1 MKEGLS
7 LRNDC
12 VERLSLRGRN
22 AECTMTLEVAVGY
35 RKQTRMEDQDRVSQ
49 ASSSATVSFLPIR
62 DKCHEKVQTFG
73 KRCQA
78 AKRDP
83 NCPVVIRGWLN
94 KRDSTGLKLWKRR
107 WFVLSNY
114 CLYYYKDSREDSVL
128 GSIPLPSYRILYCS
142 PRECRNRKYAFK
154 VVHEGMRP
162 YIMSAETQEDMLGW
176 VRALSQSASMEAD
189 DFINRRC
196 ASFQDFTQMGDN
208 TETME
213 LQHTPMF
220 PQQNAQT
227 TTKLSRVQTEPNL
240 LDQDMMGIKMKT
252 PELRGRHESKPI
264 APEATEC
271 SQSLL
276 NADEEPFCFL
286 HPKAA
291 FKQPPFPRE
300 QYGSPCHSNMGR
312 ADGWP
317 LDNCS
322 SAPMSPCIYTERGPL
337 LDKSEFPCS
346 VCYCSNYRTA
356 EHMPM
361 CKAGKSDII
370 MEREI
375 QPIRDL
381 ENDTDVVLTR
391 LCGCDK
397 LLLSVSMQL
406 AQLQADKKSIEY
418 ALEIKWLGMEDRL
431 PGVQEVSQ
439 KALLQEELVTLR
451 ARICDLSSEMDKL
464 WSDYERMESE
474 LSVFHSHLQHILH
487 FGTPQEQIQAQRQ
500 LWMMEDILCGL
511 RVNKNR
517 FMALLGLQRQGVPQ
531 PKPVSYF
538 EGELGGLNMEYV
550 TEAEQQDY
558 MKIHQSYKKW
568 TQDSPAND
576 SRTSTEHEASHE
588 PLRLTRVVTSTL
600 PTSLIAERIFVDDP
614 YPEPPQQITLQS
626 GLRSSQRSTAKKPST
641 TLHETADKNRHLHW
655 ADGQEEMQQKKP
667 AQNHNCRAREK
678 ALADRK
684 AWTNHQQELEPGA
697 LCLTNS
703 ESDCD
708 AAVSSQK
715 RQTKPRQT
723 DTRDKSMSSAREH
736 FRDDI
741 HPLKLITASDKE
753 TDVQKYTADSAVVNL
768 SNGHSG
774 DRRRFKSH
782 SSESANP
789 IMPQCGDGKVHNEFK
804 DKTSQQ
810 SSRNDIIVIES
821 HSINHISTLT
831 VFKGHQGNNQ
841 MHKSLKKNRSSDRQK
856 YSVSANMKSECF
868 PSNNRQC
875 ELVPVCVHDPK
886 PQESLLPVENQQ
898 QGQGTNQMPNKPVE
912 GDSGRSQSPKT
923 MAHLCQAYGIQEMP
937 NQSPDTQPITIS
949 DNQLTPTSAQ
959 SKPELC
965 IYEEIQFSPP
975 RSENVEE
982 NQKNQ
987 TTGDEMQPSNLTVNE
1002 SGPTHTEVK
1011 GEYRTKNTEKSQP
1024 GSDVTC
1030 KRGKKLK
1037 VYSSLKKSS
1046 VINHKVQD
1054 CRPRITMLSTSL

>member
-1 MKEGLS
+1 M
-7 LRNDC
+7 
-12 VERLSLRGRN
+12 
-22 AECTMTLEVAVGY
+22 ALEVAVGY

-83 NCPVVIRGWLN
+83 NCPVVIRGWLY

-114 CLYYYKDSREDSVL
+114 CLYYYKDSREESVL

-154 VVHEGMRP
+154 VVHQGMRP

-189 DFINRRC
+189 DIINRRC

-213 LQHTPMF
+213 LQHVAMF
-220 PQQNAQT
+220 PERNGQSA
-227 TTKLSRVQTEPNL
+227 TKLSRVQTEPTL
-240 LDQDMMGIKMKT
+240 LDQDVMGIKMKT
-252 PELRGRHESKPI
+252 PELRGRHENRSI
-264 APEATEC
+264 APEATEH
-271 SQSLL
+271 SKSLL
-276 NADEEPFCFL
+276 NVDEEPLSFL

-291 FKQPPFPRE
+291 FKQSLFPRD
-300 QYGSPCHSNMGR
+300 QYGSPCQVPMGR
-312 ADGWP
+312 ADVWP

-322 SAPMSPCIYTERGPL
+322 SAPMSPCIYAERGHL
-337 LDKSEFPCS
+337 LDKPEFPCS
-346 VCYCSNYRTA
+346 VCYSSNYHTA
-356 EHMPM
+356 EHMAM
-361 CKAGKSDII
+361 CKAGKSDILL
-370 MEREI
+370 EREL

-397 LLLSVSMQL
+397 LLQSVSMQL

-418 ALEIKWLGMEDRL
+418 ALEIKWLGMEDGL
-431 PGVQEVSQ
+431 PGEQEVSQ
-439 KALLQEELVTLR
+439 KTLLQEELVTLR
-451 ARICDLSSEMDKL
+451 ARICDLSSEMDRL

-538 EGELGGLNMEYV
+538 EGELGGLNMECV

-568 TQDSPAND
+568 TQESPAND
-576 SRTSTEHEASHE
+576 SRMSAEHEAAHE

-614 YPEPPQQITLQS
+614 YAEPPEQITRQS
-626 GLRSSQRSTAKKPST
+626 GLRNSQRSTTKK
-641 TLHETADKNRHLHW
+641 LHETGDKNRHLHW
-655 ADGQEEMQQKKP
+655 ADGAEEMQQNKQ
-667 AQNHNCRAREK
+667 AQNHIISAREK

-684 AWTNHQQELEPGA
+684 VWTQHQQELEPGA

-703 ESDCD
+703 ESDGD
-708 AAVSSQK
+708 AAMSSQK
-715 RQTKPRQT
+715 RQTKPRHM
-723 DTRDKSMSSAREH
+723 DKRERSLSAAREH
-736 FRDDI
+736 FIDDI
-741 HPLKLITASDKE
+741 HPLKLITASEKE
-753 TDVQKYTADSAVVNL
+753 TDVQKYTADSAVGHL
-768 SNGHSG
+768 SNGYNG
-774 DRRRFKSH
+774 DRRKFKSH
-782 SSESANP
+782 SNESANP
-789 IMPQCGDGKVHNEFK
+789 IKPQCGDAKVHNELK

-841 MHKSLKKNRSSDRQK
+841 MHKPHKKNRSSERQK
-856 YSVSANMKSECF
+856 YSVSTNVKSECF
-868 PSNNRQC
+868 LSNNRQC
-875 ELVPVCVHDPK
+875 ELVPVYVQDAK
-886 PQESLLPVENQQ
+886 PQESLPPVEIQQ
-898 QGQGTNQMPNKPVE
+898 PSQGTNQTLDKPVG
-912 GDSGRSQSPKT
+912 GDCGRSQSPKT
-923 MAHLCQAYGIQEMP
+923 TLEMPQANGIKEMP
-937 NQSPDTQPITIS
+937 NQSPDAQPITSS
-949 DNQLTPTSAQ
+949 DNHLTPTSDQ
-959 SKPELC
+959 SKPDLC
-965 IYEEIQFSPP
+965 IYEEIQFSSPT
-975 RSENVEE
+975 SADAEE
-982 NQKNQ
+982 NQRNQ
-987 TTGDEMQPSNLTVNE
+987 TSGDETQPTNLTANE
-1002 SGPTHTEVK
+1002 SGPSRTEVN
-1011 GEYRTKNTEKSQP
+1011 GEYSTKNTEESQP
-1024 GSDVTC
+1024 ESDVMC
-1030 KRGKKLK
+1030 KRGKRQK
-1037 VYSSLKKSS
+1037 VYSSLMKSS
-1046 VINHKVQD
+1046 VINHHVQD
-1054 CRPRITMLSTSL
+1054 CRPRITVVSTSL

>member
-1 MKEGLS
+1 
-7 LRNDC
+7 
-12 VERLSLRGRN
+12 
-22 AECTMTLEVAVGY
+22 MTLEVAVGY

-62 DKCHEKVQTFG
+62 DQCHEKVQTFG

-78 AKRDP
+78 VKRDP
-83 NCPVVIRGWLN
+83 NCPVVIRGWLY

-114 CLYYYKDSREDSVL
+114 CLYYYKDSREESVL

-154 VVHEGMRP
+154 VVHQGMRP

-189 DFINRRC
+189 DVINRRC
-196 ASFQDFTQMGDN
+196 ASFQDFTQMGYN
-208 TETME
+208 AETME
-213 LQHTPMF
+213 LQHTAMF
-220 PQQNAQT
+220 PQRNAQT
-227 TTKLSRVQTEPNL
+227 TTKLSRVQTEPTL

-252 PELRGRHESKPI
+252 PELRGRHESRPI
-264 APEATEC
+264 APEATEH
-271 SQSLL
+271 SQRLL
-276 NADEEPFCFL
+276 NADEEPLCFL

-291 FKQPPFPRE
+291 FKQPPFPRD
-300 QYGSPCHSNMGR
+300 QYGSPCHSNMVR
-312 ADGWP
+312 ADHWP

-322 SAPMSPCIYTERGPL
+322 SAPMSPCFYTERGHL

-346 VCYCSNYRTA
+346 VCYCSNYQTA
-356 EHMPM
+356 EHMTM
-361 CKAGKSDII
+361 CKAGKSDIL

-397 LLLSVSMQL
+397 LLQSVSMQL

-418 ALEIKWLGMEDRL
+418 ALEIKWLGMEDGL
-431 PGVQEVSQ
+431 PGEQEVCQ

-451 ARICDLSSEMDKL
+451 ARICDLSSEMDRL

-487 FGTPQEQIQAQRQ
+487 FGAPQEQIQAQRQ

-538 EGELGGLNMEYV
+538 EGELGGLNMV
-550 TEAEQQDY
+550 
-558 MKIHQSYKKW
+558 M
-568 TQDSPAND
+568 
-576 SRTSTEHEASHE
+576 RC
-588 PLRLTRVVTSTL
+588 
-600 PTSLIAERIFVDDP
+600 TSLHF
-614 YPEPPQQITLQS
+614 
-626 GLRSSQRSTAKKPST
+626 
-641 TLHETADKNRHLHW
+641 
-655 ADGQEEMQQKKP
+655 QEVNDNV
-667 AQNHNCRAREK
+667 AS
-678 ALADRK
+678 
-684 AWTNHQQELEPGA
+684 LEPGA

-703 ESDCD
+703 ESDCG

-715 RQTKPRQT
+715 RQTKPRNT
-723 DTRDKSMSSAREH
+723 DKRDRSMSSAREH
-736 FRDDI
+736 FIDDI
-741 HPLKLITASDKE
+741 HPLKLITASEKE

-774 DRRRFKSH
+774 DRRKFKSH
-782 SSESANP
+782 RNESVNP
-789 IMPQCGDGKVHNEFK
+789 IMPQCADAKVHNEFK

-841 MHKSLKKNRSSDRQK
+841 MHKSHKKNRSSDRQK
-856 YSVSANMKSECF
+856 YSVSANVKSECF

-875 ELVPVCVHDPK
+875 ELVPVCVHDAK

-898 QGQGTNQMPNKPVE
+898 PDQGTNQTPDKPVG
-912 GDSGRSQSPKT
+912 GDCGRSQSPKT
-923 MAHLCQAYGIQEMP
+923 TFEMAHLCQAYGIQEMP
-937 NQSPDTQPITIS
+937 NQSPNAQPIITS
-949 DNQLTPTSAQ
+949 DNQLTPTSDQ

-975 RSENVEE
+975 RSEDVED

-987 TTGDEMQPSNLTVNE
+987 TSEDETQPSNLTVNE
-1002 SGPTHTEVK
+1002 SGPTHTEVN

-1030 KRGKKLK
+1030 KRGKQK
-1037 VYSSLKKSS
+1037 VYSSLMKSS
-1046 VINHKVQD
+1046 VINHNVQD
-1054 CRPRITMLSTSL
+1054 CRPRITVLSTSL

>member
-1 MKEGLS
+1 MWLLGVLSALVSAVVVAYARCWGVLSGLCWVIMSLLGGSEVTVSVCMWFRSVLS
-7 LRNDC
+7 L
-12 VERLSLRGRN
+12 
-22 AECTMTLEVAVGY
+22 AV
-35 RKQTRMEDQDRVSQ
+35 RMEDQDRVSQ

-487 FGTPQEQIQAQRQ
+487 FGTPQ

-538 EGELGGLNMEYV
+538 EGELGGLNM
-550 TEAEQQDY
+550 
-558 MKIHQSYKKW
+558 
-568 TQDSPAND
+568 
-576 SRTSTEHEASHE
+576 
-588 PLRLTRVVTSTL
+588 
-600 PTSLIAERIFVDDP
+600 
-614 YPEPPQQITLQS
+614 
-626 GLRSSQRSTAKKPST
+626 
-641 TLHETADKNRHLHW
+641 
-655 ADGQEEMQQKKP
+655 
-667 AQNHNCRAREK
+667 
-678 ALADRK
+678 
-684 AWTNHQQELEPGA
+684 LEPGA

-723 DTRDKSMSSAREH
+723 DTRDRSMSSAREH

-789 IMPQCGDGKVHNEFK
+789 IMAQCGDAKVHNEFK

-856 YSVSANMKSECF
+856 YSVSANIKSECF

-875 ELVPVCVHDPK
+875 ELVPVCVHDAK

-898 QGQGTNQMPNKPVE
+898 PGQGTNQTPNKLVG

-975 RSENVEE
+975 RSEDVEE

-987 TTGDEMQPSNLTVNE
+987 TTGDETQPSNLTVNE

>member
-1 MKEGLS
+1 
-7 LRNDC
+7 
-12 VERLSLRGRN
+12 
-22 AECTMTLEVAVGY
+22 
-35 RKQTRMEDQDRVSQ
+35 MEDQDRVSQ

-62 DKCHEKVQTFG
+62 DKCHEKVQAFG

-83 NCPVVIRGWLN
+83 NCPVVIRGWLY

-189 DFINRRC
+189 DIINRRC

-208 TETME
+208 AETME
-213 LQHTPMF
+213 LQHTAMF
-220 PQQNAQT
+220 PQRNAQT

-240 LDQDMMGIKMKT
+240 MDQDMMGIKMKT
-252 PELRGRHESKPI
+252 PELRGRHESIPI
-264 APEATEC
+264 APEATER
-271 SQSLL
+271 SQSFL

-286 HPKAA
+286 HPKAV

-300 QYGSPCHSNMGR
+300 HHGSPCHSNMGR
-312 ADGWP
+312 ADGWHM
-317 LDNCS
+317 DNCS
-322 SAPMSPCIYTERGPL
+322 SAPMSPCIYTERGHL

-346 VCYCSNYRTA
+346 VCYCSNYQTA
-356 EHMPM
+356 EHTPM
-361 CKAGKSDII
+361 CKAGKSDNI

-381 ENDTDVVLTR
+381 ENDTDFNCNTPDPDPRACLPVVQVVLTR

-431 PGVQEVSQ
+431 PGEQEVSR

-487 FGTPQEQIQAQRQ
+487 FGSPQEQIQAQRQ

-517 FMALLGLQRQGVPQ
+517 FMALLGLQRQCVPQ
-531 PKPVSYF
+531 PKPVSYC
-538 EGELGGLNMEYV
+538 EGELGGLNMEFV

-568 TQDSPAND
+568 TRESPAD
-576 SRTSTEHEASHE
+576 SRTSTEPEASHE

-614 YPEPPQQITLQS
+614 YSEPSQQITLQS
-626 GLRSSQRSTAKKPST
+626 GLRSSQRSTTKKPST

-655 ADGQEEMQQKKP
+655 ADGPEEMQQKKP

-684 AWTNHQQELEPGA
+684 TWTNHQQELEPGA

-715 RQTKPRQT
+715 HQTKPRHT
-723 DTRDKSMSSAREH
+723 DKRDRSTSSTRGH
-736 FRDDI
+736 FIDDI

-768 SNGHSG
+768 SNGHSSDG
-774 DRRRFKSH
+774 CRYKSH
-782 SSESANP
+782 RNESANP
-789 IMPQCGDGKVHNEFK
+789 IMSQCVDAKVHNECK
-804 DKTSQQ
+804 DKKSQQ

-841 MHKSLKKNRSSDRQK
+841 MHKSHKKNRQK
-856 YSVSANMKSECF
+856 YSVSTNVKSECF

-875 ELVPVCVHDPK
+875 ELVPVCVHDAK

-898 QGQGTNQMPNKPVE
+898 PEQGPNQMPDKPVG
-912 GDSGRSQSPKT
+912 GDCGRSQSPKT
-923 MAHLCQAYGIQEMP
+923 MARLCQAYGIQEIP
-937 NQSPDTQPITIS
+937 NQSSDTQPITTS
-949 DNQLTPTSAQ
+949 DNQLKPKSDQ
-959 SKPELC
+959 SKPEPYV
-965 IYEEIQFSPP
+965 YEEIQFSPP
-975 RSENVEE
+975 RSEE

-987 TTGDEMQPSNLTVNE
+987 TSGDETQPSNLTVNE

-1011 GEYRTKNTEKSQP
+1011 REYRTKNTEKSQP
-1024 GSDVTC
+1024 GSDVSC
-1030 KRGKKLK
+1030 NRGKKLK

-1046 VINHKVQD
+1046 VINHNVQD

>member
-1 MKEGLS
+1 MVTDASFWFYCCCLS
-7 LRNDC
+7 
-12 VERLSLRGRN
+12 
-22 AECTMTLEVAVGY
+22 
-35 RKQTRMEDQDRVSQ
+35 RMEDQDRVSQ

-62 DKCHEKVQTFG
+62 DKCHEKVQAFG

-83 NCPVVIRGWLN
+83 NCPVVIRGWLY
-94 KRDSTGLKLWKRR
+94 KRDSSGLKLWKRR

-142 PRECRNRKYAFK
+142 ARECRNRKYAFK
-154 VVHEGMRP
+154 VVHQGMRP

-189 DFINRRC
+189 DIINRRC

-208 TETME
+208 AETME
-213 LQHTPMF
+213 VQHTAIF
-220 PQQNAQT
+220 PERNAQT
-227 TTKLSRVQTEPNL
+227 ATKLSRVQTEPTL

-252 PELRGRHESKPI
+252 PELRGRHEGRPI
-264 APEATEC
+264 APEATEY

-276 NADEEPFCFL
+276 NTDEEPLSFL
-286 HPKAA
+286 HPNAT
-291 FKQPPFPRE
+291 FKQPSFPRD
-300 QYGSPCHSNMGR
+300 QYGSPCHGNKGR
-312 ADGWP
+312 ADVWP
-317 LDNCS
+317 SDNCS
-322 SAPMSPCIYTERGPL
+322 SAPMSPCIYTERGHL
-337 LDKSEFPCS
+337 LDKPEFPCS
-346 VCYCSNYRTA
+346 VCYCSNYHTA
-356 EHMPM
+356 EHMAV
-361 CKAGKSDII
+361 CKAGKSDIVI
-370 MEREI
+370 EREI

-397 LLLSVSMQL
+397 LLQSVSMQL

-517 FMALLGLQRQGVPQ
+517 FLALLGLQRQGAPQ
-531 PKPVSYF
+531 PKPASYF
-538 EGELGGLNMEYV
+538 EGELGGLNMECV
-550 TEAEQQDY
+550 TPEAEQQEY

-568 TQDSPAND
+568 TQESPAND
-576 SRTSTEHEASHE
+576 SRMSAEHESSHE
-588 PLRLTRVVTSTL
+588 PLHLTRVVTSTL
-600 PTSLIAERIFVDDP
+600 PMSLIAERIFVDDP
-614 YPEPPQQITLQS
+614 YPEPPEQINLQS
-626 GLRSSQRSTAKKPST
+626 GLRSSQRRAAKKPSR
-641 TLHETADKNRHLHW
+641 TLHETTAKNRHLHW
-655 ADGQEEMQQKKP
+655 ADGPEEMQQKKP
-667 AQNHNCRAREK
+667 AQNHSSSAREK

-684 AWTNHQQELEPGA
+684 VWTHRQQELEPGA

-708 AAVSSQK
+708 AGMSSQK
-715 RQTKPRQT
+715 HQTKPRQT
-723 DTRDKSMSSAREH
+723 DKRDRSMSASREH
-736 FRDDI
+736 FIDDI
-741 HPLKLITASDKE
+741 HPLKLITASEKDTE
-753 TDVQKYTADSAVVNL
+753 KYTADSAVVNL
-768 SNGHSG
+768 SNGYSG
-774 DRRRFKSH
+774 DRCKFKSH
-782 SSESANP
+782 SNESANP
-789 IMPQCGDGKVHNEFK
+789 IKSQCGDAKAHNEFK

-841 MHKSLKKNRSSDRQK
+841 THKPHKKNRSSDRQK
-856 YSVSANMKSECF
+856 CSVSANVKSECF
-868 PSNNRQC
+868 LSNNRQC
-875 ELVPVCVHDPK
+875 ELVPVYIHDTK
-886 PQESLLPVENQQ
+886 PHESQPPVDNQQ
-898 QGQGTNQMPNKPVE
+898 SDQGANQTLDIPAG
-912 GDSGRSQSPKT
+912 GDCGWSQSPKT
-923 MAHLCQAYGIQEMP
+923 TSKMAQAERIKEMP
-937 NQSPDTQPITIS
+937 NPSPDTQPIASS
-949 DNQLTPTSAQ
+949 DNQLALTSDQ

-965 IYEEIQFSPP
+965 IYEEIQFSSP
-975 RSENVEE
+975 RLADIEE

-987 TTGDEMQPSNLTVNE
+987 TSGDETRPLNLAVNE
-1002 SGPTHTEVK
+1002 SGPSHTEVN
-1011 GEYRTKNTEKSQP
+1011 GEYSTKNTEKSQA

-1030 KRGKKLK
+1030 KRGKKQK
-1037 VYSSLKKSS
+1037 VYSSLMKSS
-1046 VINHKVQD
+1046 VINHHVQD
-1054 CRPRITMLSTSL
+1054 CRPRITVVSTSL